1 LLRSFIVADRKPRAD
16 LKNDTEYCSKG
27 VERDNLIDSLVGSR
41 IRMRRTIL
49 GYSAKLLSDALGVSV
64 GQLTKWESGSSRVG
78 AERLR
83 EISEFLHESP
93 AAFFEDFET
102 DPMSPTANRAWT
114 EWEEPPNVAS
124 SAENLELFW
133 AFSRIADAEA
143 RKKVVAL
150 AVALASEREPRN

>member
-1 LLRSFIVADRKPRAD
+1 
-16 LKNDTEYCSKG
+16 
-27 VERDNLIDSLVGSR
+27 
-41 IRMRRTIL
+41 MRRTIL
-49 GYSAKLLSDALGVSV
+49 GCSAKLLSDALGVSV

-78 AERLR
+78 AERLL
-83 EISEFLHESP
+83 EISEYLHDSP

-102 DPMSPTANRAWT
+102 DPMHATANHAWT
-114 EWEEPPNVAS
+114 EWEETPNAAS

>member
-1 LLRSFIVADRKPRAD
+1 LRSFIVADRKPRED
-16 LKNDTEYCSKG
+16 LEKDTEYWNKG
-27 VERDNLIDSLVGSR
+27 DERENPIDTLVGSR
-41 IRMRRTIL
+41 IRIRRVML
-49 GYSAKLLSDALGVSV
+49 GYSAELLSEALGVSV

>member
-1 LLRSFIVADRKPRAD
+1 MANRKPRAD
-16 LKNDTEYCSKG
+16 PEKDTVYFSRG
-27 VERDNLIDSLVGSR
+27 DERENPIDAVVGSR
-41 IRMRRTIL
+41 IRMRRIML
-49 GYSAKLLSDALGVSV
+49 GYSAELLSEALGVSV

-78 AERLR
+78 AERLL

-102 DPMSPTANRAWT
+102 DPMRATA
-114 EWEEPPNVAS
+114 EWENTPSAVS
-124 SAENLELFW
+124 SAENLELFC

-150 AVALASEREPRN
+150 AVALASERELRN